1 MNQKISSLLR
11 QTTLSCLMAAVLVI
25 PAQADVNNDLN
36 KFFNKLGFEGN
47 ATRAAVWQG
56 QAAGYATGGNL
67 FLRNQVNNLQIAF
80 FTPPHITAGCG
91 GIDAYLG
98 SFSFIN
104 SEQIERFVKQL
115 MGNAVGY
122 FFDLALQTAVPGMKS
137 VKDFMQKL
145 ASELNNMNISS
156 CQAAQ
161 GIIGGLWPKN
171 TVQSQKICQ
180 DIGGETNMFSDW
192 AASRQGCTVGGQM
205 NKVLDKAP
213 ENMKDQVMKDRN
225 LMWDILQKN
234 DMMKGNTELME
245 LVMNVTGTLIFDDK
259 GEIKFIGPQ

>member
-1 MNQKISSLLR
+1 MNRKSSFLLR
-11 QTTLSCLMAAVLVI
+11 RVTLSCLVAAVLAL

-67 FLRNQVNNLQIAF
+67 FLRNQVNNLQIAS

-180 DIGGETNMFSDW
+180 DIAGETNMFSDW

-205 NKVLDKAP
+205 NKVLDKA
-213 ENMKDQVMKDRN
+213 
-225 LMWDILQKN
+225 
-234 DMMKGNTELME
+234 
-245 LVMNVTGTLIFDDK
+245 
-259 GEIKFIGPQ
+259 

>member
-1 MNQKISSLLR
+1 MQHFYYFVSAGHGYRIRRHLLAILIGCSLAGMPF
-11 QTTLSCLMAAVLVI
+11 TAS
-25 PAQADVNNDLN
+25 ADVNNDLN

-67 FLRNQVNNLQIAF
+67 FLRNQVNTLQIAS

-122 FFDLALQTAVPGMKS
+122 FLTWLCRLPYRG
-137 VKDFMQKL
+137 
-145 ASELNNMNISS
+145 
-156 CQAAQ
+156 
-161 GIIGGLWPKN
+161 
-171 TVQSQKICQ
+171 
-180 DIGGETNMFSDW
+180 
-192 AASRQGCTVGGQM
+192 
-205 NKVLDKAP
+205 
-213 ENMKDQVMKDRN
+213 
-225 LMWDILQKN
+225 
-234 DMMKGNTELME
+234 
-245 LVMNVTGTLIFDDK
+245 
-259 GEIKFIGPQ
+259 